1 MKKRRLKV
9 FALGAALV
17 FFAALLPVTALAVEE
32 EELPASSGGLE
43 DGLHGSAPEDDNSG
57 APPEFGEPEGGN
69 PTELALK
76 PETPEGG
83 AESGGSEESAP
94 EPEKPGNG
102 AEGGGAAESA
112 PELKPPE
119 DGGKEDGS
127 PEPAPELP
135 GEGEPPE
142 NMIGPETPE
151 GGGETGGP
159 PEEAPPE
166 DAEIGE
172 PPPEGAEAPAAFLS
186 ADTQGRIT
194 LDGSLEDW
202 AMVPGMDHGNP
213 KIESWKA
220 ARDLEGNVYV
230 CYAGTAETPSDTHY
244 KWNPIVVTQDG
255 VTRQAAQDDLA
266 QVFPGAEMAVENLA
280 NGQSAA
286 PYYSVNEYTKLEP
299 GIHTFLICEQLPGH
313 QQKLRHGR
321 GHFGGGFHPHRPAQ
335 HPGVQ
340 VPDPAAG
347 AVRRRKR

>member
-32 EELPASSGGLE
+32 EDLLVSSGGLE
-43 DGLHGSAPEDDNSG
+43 DGLHGSVPENDNSG

-69 PTELALK
+69 PTEPALK

-83 AESGGSEESAP
+83 TESGGSAESAP

-102 AEGGGAAESA
+102 AEDSGSAESA

-119 DGGKEDGS
+119 DGEKEDIS

-142 NMIGPETPE
+142 
-151 GGGETGGP
+151 
-159 PEEAPPE
+159 

-172 PPPEGAEAPAAFLS
+172 PPPEGLEAPAAFLS

-230 CYAGTAETPSDTHY
+230 CYTGTAETPYDTHY
-244 KWNPIVVTQDG
+244 KWNPIVVTQD
-255 VTRQAAQDDLA
+255 
-266 QVFPGAEMAVENLA
+266 
-280 NGQSAA
+280 
-286 PYYSVNEYTKLEP
+286 
-299 GIHTFLICEQLPGH
+299 
-313 QQKLRHGR
+313 
-321 GHFGGGFHPHRPAQ
+321 
-335 HPGVQ
+335 
-340 VPDPAAG
+340 
-347 AVRRRKR
+347 